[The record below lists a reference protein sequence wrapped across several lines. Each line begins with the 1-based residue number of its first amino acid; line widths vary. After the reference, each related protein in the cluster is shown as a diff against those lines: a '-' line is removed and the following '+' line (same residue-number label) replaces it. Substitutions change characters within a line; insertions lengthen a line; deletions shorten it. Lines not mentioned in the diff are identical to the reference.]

1 MSVLTLSPPR
11 RVAPPDE
18 ATLGRDT
25 FVDALNKQ
33 AGGPYYD
40 GLFFQA
46 LVQVLI
52 EDRRLWARVRE
63 EMGGD

>member
-25 FVDALNKQ
+25 FVA
-33 AGGPYYD
+33 AH
-40 GLFFQA
+40 A
-46 LVQVLI
+46 
-52 EDRRLWARVRE
+52 ERTRLKAVRSRLLLTAA
-63 EMGGD
+63 